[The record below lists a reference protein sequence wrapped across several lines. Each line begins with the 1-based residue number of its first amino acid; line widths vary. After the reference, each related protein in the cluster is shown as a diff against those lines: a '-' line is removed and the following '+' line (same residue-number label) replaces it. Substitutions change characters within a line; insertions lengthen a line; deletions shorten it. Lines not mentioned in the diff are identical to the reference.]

1 MRRQINQKKN
11 NGITLIVLVI
21 TIIVL
26 LILAG
31 VSIVTLTGDNGILTK
46 ASEAREQ
53 AEVAGE
59 KEAIGIAYNGVM
71 ANHLRSE
78 VSYTDLQTELRKNG
92 YNATVT
98 DNGNGTLRVFFEDT
112 QNAYKVENGVVSEY
126 IVTEQKM
133 NLETGTI
140 QTINSETKEIISE
153 EKVAILKTMKFSTS
167 ATEIYFMDSGEQSD
181 PKQYLIDTYG
191 IDETNI
197 ENIAYND
204 NCLPVYMGNN
214 GTIYYVASQGNTYLN
229 SEEEGGGYCLF
240 GRTGAPMIPALQSLI
255 KLDLTNLNTTYAT
268 NMAYMFAKAGHKAYT
283 TGEYLKITYGSNF
296 DTSNVLTMES
306 MYAYVGIKNI
316 ILPDS
321 FNTIK
326 VTNMSYM
333 FRGYTSRSMLETIDV
348 GENFD
353 TSNVTNMSNMFLYC
367 GMDTLISIDLGE
379 KFDTSQ
385 VTNMNSM
392 FFGCSYVLPS
402 LNLGKKFNTTNVTE
416 HTNMMMGCGREELTE
431 IIYEDTISNFE
442 TNCEILISALGNSP
456 FDSWD
461 YKVTCTDGEYSIK

>member
-1 MRRQINQKKN
+1 M
-11 NGITLIVLVI
+11 
-21 TIIVL
+21 

-31 VSIVTLTGDNGILTK
+31 VTIATLTGENGILTK
-46 ASEAREQ
+46 ASEASEQ
-53 AEVAGE
+53 TKISEE
-59 KEAIGIAYNGVM
+59 KEAIGIAYSGVM
-71 ANHLRSE
+71 AYNSRNE
-78 VSYTDLQTELRKNG
+78 VSDIDLENELKNNG
-92 YNATVT
+92 YNTTVT
-98 DNGNGTLRVFFEDT
+98 DNGDGTLKVFFKDS
-112 QNAYKVENGVVSEY
+112 QNTYKVENGSVSEY

-167 ATEIYFMDSGEQSD
+167 ATEIYFVDSREQSD

-191 IDETNI
+191 IDEANI

-229 SEEEGGGYCLF
+229 SEEEGGGDCLF
-240 GRTGAPMIPALQSLI
+240 GRTGAPAIPALQSLI

-283 TGEYLKITYGSNF
+283 TGEYLEIIYGSNF
-296 DTSNVLTMES
+296 DTSNVVTMES

-316 ILPDS
+316 ILPES

-333 FRGYTSRSMLETIDV
+333 FRGYSSRSMVETIDV

-353 TSNVTNMSNMFLYC
+353 TSNVTNMSHMFLYC
-367 GMDTLISIDLGE
+367 GLDTLISIDLGK

-385 VTNMNSM
+385 VTNMDSM
-392 FFGCSYVLPS
+392 FFACSYVLPS
-402 LNLGKKFNTTNVTE
+402 LILGKKFNTTNVTE
-416 HTNMMMGCGREELTE
+416 YTNMMMGCGKDNLTE
-431 IIYEDTISNFE
+431 IIYEDTIANFE
-442 TNCEILISALGNSP
+442 TNCEILISALGKSP
-456 FDSWD
+456 FSSWD
-461 YKVTCTDGEYSIK
+461 YQVTCTDGEYSVK

>member
-1 MRRQINQKKN
+1 MFTNEKLYKHSKEERKGEFTMKEQKSKKN
-11 NGITLIVLVI
+11 NGITIIALVI

-31 VSIVTLTGDNGILTK
+31 VTIATLTGENGILTK
-46 ASEAREQ
+46 ASEASEQ
-53 AEVAGE
+53 TKISEE
-59 KEAIGIAYNGVM
+59 KEAIGIAYSGVM
-71 ANHLRSE
+71 AYNSRNE
-78 VSYTDLQTELRKNG
+78 VSDIDLENELKNNG
-92 YNATVT
+92 YNTTVT
-98 DNGNGTLRVFFEDT
+98 DNGDGTLKVFFKDS
-112 QNAYKVENGVVSEY
+112 QNTYKVGNGSVSEY

-167 ATEIYFMDSGEQSD
+167 ATEIYFVDSREQSD

-191 IDETNI
+191 IDEANI

-240 GRTGAPMIPALQSLI
+240 GRTGAPAIPALQSLI

-268 NMAYMFAKAGHKAYT
+268 NMAYMF
-283 TGEYLKITYGSNF
+283 
-296 DTSNVLTMES
+296 
-306 MYAYVGIKNI
+306 
-316 ILPDS
+316 
-321 FNTIK
+321 
-326 VTNMSYM
+326 
-333 FRGYTSRSMLETIDV
+333 RGYSSRSMVETIDV

-353 TSNVTNMSNMFLYC
+353 TSNVTNMSHMFLYC
-367 GMDTLISIDLGE
+367 GLDTLISIDLGK

-385 VTNMNSM
+385 VTNMDSM
-392 FFGCSYVLPS
+392 FFACSYVLPS

-416 HTNMMMGCGREELTE
+416 YTNMMMGCGKDNLTE
-431 IIYEDTISNFE
+431 IIYEDTIANFE
-442 TNCEILISALGNSP
+442 TNCEILISALGKSP
-456 FDSWD
+456 FSSWD
-461 YKVTCTDGEYSIK
+461 YQVTCTDGEYSVK

>member
-268 NMAYMFAKAGHKAYT
+268 NMAYMFAKAGQSIY
-283 TGEYLKITYGSNF
+283 YRR
-296 DTSNVLTMES
+296 
-306 MYAYVGIKNI
+306 
-316 ILPDS
+316 IL
-321 FNTIK
+321 
-326 VTNMSYM
+326 
-333 FRGYTSRSMLETIDV
+333 
-348 GENFD
+348 ENYIWF
-353 TSNVTNMSNMFLYC
+353 
-367 GMDTLISIDLGE
+367 
-379 KFDTSQ
+379 KF
-385 VTNMNSM
+385 
-392 FFGCSYVLPS
+392 
-402 LNLGKKFNTTNVTE
+402 
-416 HTNMMMGCGREELTE
+416 
-431 IIYEDTISNFE
+431 
-442 TNCEILISALGNSP
+442 
-456 FDSWD
+456 
-461 YKVTCTDGEYSIK
+461 